1 MVWKKRI
8 RRCLMLFIF
17 PLSLLSLSGCSSN
30 NVTDLSVIKATAKE
44 AYIFAYPMLE
54 NYKTMQTQAISS
66 ENFNGFTH
74 STHLQGPEY
83 KDIVRPNNDTLYSTL
98 WMDLRAEPLV
108 IQIPSVTDRYYS
120 FQMVDMYTYNF
131 AYAGTR
137 TTGTQARTLLVA
149 GPNWKGTAPRNV
161 DDLFVS
167 EGNFVLCLGRTA
179 VNPDVPGDLER
190 VLDIQKQYCVQPL
203 STYLG
208 QAAPT
213 PPPMDIFPLY
223 EKTEAASV
231 EFIGLFNFLLGQLVI
246 DPSESDMIN
255 RFGLIG
261 IGPNYPFDAS
271 KLDSSIKNAIEEGI
285 AEALEEITHSGAL
298 LGEEKNAWTLTKRI
312 FGNREQM
319 QGQYLVRAGAAAMG
333 IYGNNLEEAYY
344 PSTEKDMQGLPLDA
358 SNGRSYLLTFSREDL
373 PQVKEAGFWSI
384 TMYNLPDQLM
394 VENPIHRYSLGDRTN
409 LAYQDDGS
417 LEIIIQTT
425 SPDQGNWLPAPEG
438 PFSLTMRMY
447 LPEEEALD
455 PLYGPPALKNKRLAF
470 PQFTEQP
477 PTLAGAALFFPSTPS
492 ALTKSK
498 ENLYYK
504 HNLISGTGCPI

>member
-8 RRCLMLFIF
+8 LRYVVLFIVPF
-17 PLSLLSLSGCSSN
+17 SLLSLSGCSSN

-44 AYIFAYPMLE
+44 AYIFAYSMLE
-54 NYKTMQTQAISS
+54 NYKTMQTQAILP
-66 ENFNGFTH
+66 EKFNIFTH
-74 STHLQGPEY
+74 STHLQDPEY
-83 KDIVRPNNDTLYSTL
+83 RDIVRPNNDTLYSVL

-108 IQIPSVTDRYYS
+108 IQIPSVSDRYYS

-137 TTGTQARTLLVA
+137 TTGTGARTFLVA
-149 GPNWKGTAPRNV
+149 GPHWKGTPPENV

-179 VNPDVPGDLER
+179 VNPDIPGDLER
-190 VLDIQKQYCVQPL
+190 VLDIQQQYRVQPL
-203 STYLG
+203 SAYLG

-213 PPPMDIFPLY
+213 PSPMDIFPLY
-223 EKTEAASV
+223 EKTRAESV
-231 EFIGLFNFLLGQLVI
+231 EFIGLFNFLLGQLAI
-246 DPSESDMIN
+246 DPSESGMIN
-255 RFGLIG
+255 CFGIIG

-271 KLDSSIKNAIEEGI
+271 KLDASVKNAIEEGI

-298 LGEEKNAWTLTKRI
+298 LGEERNGWTLTKRI

-333 IYGNNLEEAYY
+333 IYGNDLEEAYY
-344 PSTEKDMQGLPLDA
+344 PSTEKDLGGLPLNA
-358 SNGRSYLLTFSREDL
+358 SHGKSYLLTFSREDL
-373 PQVKEAGFWSI
+373 PQVQEGGFWSI
-384 TMYNLPDQLM
+384 TMYNLPEQLM
-394 VENPIHRYSLGDRTN
+394 VENPINRYSLGDRTN
-409 LAYQDDGS
+409 LTYQADGS
-417 LEIIIQTT
+417 LEIIIQTA

-455 PLYGPPALKNKRLAF
+455 PLYGPPALRDND
-470 PQFTEQP
+470 
-477 PTLAGAALFFPSTPS
+477 
-492 ALTKSK
+492 
-498 ENLYYK
+498 
-504 HNLISGTGCPI
+504 